1 MRKKLELTRQVAM
14 HIEKMKRPY
23 ILAKRYDW
31 EGFRKFFNKHKD
43 LLDKQIDLH
52 HSTALHYAAHC
63 GNPEM
68 YREMIE
74 WVGEGDIKRVLRLQD
89 DMGNTPLHEVAFT
102 GEVEMTKSIL
112 EHEEEAGSEQYLQ
125 LIEMRNNLG
134 ETPVYRAAALGKTDL
149 LSFFLQDL
157 QLDPNIH
164 FHRTDK
170 MSILHTAVIDQFF
183 GTALWLLKR
192 YDYLADEK
200 EDNDL
205 TTLQLLAKMPSIF
218 KSQTQMGPFKNL
230 TYLLLP
236 KFQDYKYYSQSNG
249 HTTKKEDLESGRYN
263 INAASSTQTQHEKS
277 MREGQ
282 KLENHK
288 KGKTESPGTQR
299 NLSAWSTAVFFWL
312 WYSMWKLLAK
322 EWKEIDKLW
331 RKKEMH
337 NLAKELVFLLA
348 KKDYSWRNT
357 AIAWDR
363 TVSTGRSQHEENP
376 KEKKSEQE
384 EEKKQEGARKPT
396 TYTPLLMAACNGI
409 TEIVELI
416 IHFHPHSIEHVSEDE
431 QNILYMAVK
440 HRQKEIYRILKKL
453 KMVRSLAG
461 KIDKDNNTVLHYT
474 AQFQGGSQ
482 PGYAMQLQEELH
494 WFDRIE
500 KRLPYHYTVHKNSK
514 NQTAKELFV
523 KKHASLLKDAREW
536 IKETAQSC
544 SAVAVLVATVVFAA
558 AYTVPGGTD
567 DDGFPRFL
575 HHPIFLV
582 FTIMDIVAL
591 VGSLASVIMFLS
603 ILTSPCEMWDFRKS
617 LPRKLMAG
625 FALLFFSMAT
635 TMLSFSATILIN
647 IKLEGNTWTSTLT
660 YCAAFFPVCIFA
672 LVQFPL
678 FMAIKGCT
686 RSVIKNL
693 KKIIP
698 RFLLKLVKRRKKLWD
713 I

>member
-1 MRKKLELTRQVAM
+1 MSNEAVRKKIEMARHQVAL
-14 HIEKMKRPY
+14 IDKMKKPY

-31 EGFRKFFNKHKD
+31 KGFGKFFRKNKH

-52 HSTALHYAAHC
+52 RCTPFHYAAHC
-63 GNPEM
+63 GDPKMYEEM
-68 YREMIE
+68 LE
-74 WVGEGDIKRVLRLQD
+74 WVDEAEVKRVLRLQD

-112 EHEEEAGSEQYLQ
+112 KYDGEDSNQYQRL
-125 LIEMRNNLG
+125 LEMRNNLG
-134 ETPVYRAAALGKTDL
+134 ETPIYRAAALGKTDL
-149 LSFFLQDL
+149 LCYFLQEHAV
-157 QLDPNIH
+157 DPNLH
-164 FHRTDK
+164 FHRLADK

-183 GTALWLLKR
+183 ENEVGKLLILNTGTALWILKR
-192 YDYLADEK
+192 HGDLAYEK
-200 EDNDL
+200 EDNGL

-218 KSQTQMGPFKNL
+218 KSQTQMGPLKNFCFRIIKMINTTIKIRNARQKRKIWKVEVTKEINHL
-230 TYLLLP
+230 QLKRSSGRAKMNHPRLKGNSQP
-236 KFQDYKYYSQSNG
+236 KVQVHDTFLQ
-249 HTTKKEDLESGRYN
+249 TKK
-263 INAASSTQTQHEKS
+263 
-277 MREGQ
+277 
-282 KLENHK
+282 
-288 KGKTESPGTQR
+288 
-299 NLSAWSTAVFFWL
+299 
-312 WYSMWKLLAK
+312 
-322 EWKEIDKLW
+322 WKEIDKLW

-337 NLAKELVFLLA
+337 NLAKELVYLLA
-348 KKDYSWRNT
+348 KNDYSWRNT
-357 AIAWDR
+357 AIARDR
-363 TVSTGRSQHEENP
+363 TVSMGSSQPEEKN
-376 KEKKSEQE
+376 KEKKDEVEEQ
-384 EEKKQEGARKPT
+384 KKQERAGKP

-409 TEIVELI
+409 TEIVEVI
-416 IHFHPHSIEHVSEDE
+416 IHLHPHSIEHVSDDE

-440 HRQKEIYRILKKL
+440 HRQKEIYQILKKL

-461 KIDKDNNTVLHYT
+461 KIDKESNTVLHYT
-474 AQFQGGSQ
+474 AEFQGGAQ

-494 WFDRIE
+494 WFDRIQ
-500 KRLPYHYTVHKNSK
+500 KRLPYHYTIHKNQDNK
-514 NQTAKELFV
+514 TARELFV
-523 KKHASLLKDAREW
+523 EKHGALLKDAREW

-575 HHPIFLV
+575 HNPIFLV

-591 VGSLASVIMFLS
+591 VSSLASVIMFLS

-647 IKLEGNTWTSTLT
+647 INLEKNRWTSSLT
-660 YCAAFFPVCIFA
+660 YSAAFFPVCIFA
-672 LVQFPL
+672 IVQFPL
-678 FMAIKGCT
+678 FVAAKGCVQSI
-686 RSVIKNL
+686 RRNL